1 MSLSAVG
8 DLQQAEYLELICM
21 VEIIVAVIT
30 VIGVIIS
37 NYFSNNSTR
46 KLILYRIDQLE
57 HKVNKHNNL
66 IDRVYQLES
75 QENIIET
82 KIERLE
88 NERYRHF
95 N

>member
-1 MSLSAVG
+1 MA
-8 DLQQAEYLELICM
+8 
-21 VEIIVAVIT
+21 EIIVAIIT

-66 IDRVYQLES
+66 IDRVYKLEDR
-75 QENIIET
+75 ENIIET
-82 KIERLE
+82 KVERLE
-88 NERYRHF
+88 KK
-95 N
+95 

>member
-1 MSLSAVG
+1 MA
-8 DLQQAEYLELICM
+8 
-21 VEIIVAVIT
+21 EIIVAVIT

-66 IDRVYQLES
+66 IDRVYKLEDR
-75 QENIIET
+75 ENIIET
-82 KIERLE
+82 KVERLE
-88 NERYRHF
+88 EK
-95 N
+95 

>member
-8 DLQQAEYLELICM
+8 DLQQAEYLELIFM

-66 IDRVYQLES
+66 IDRVYKLEDRD
-75 QENIIET
+75 NIIET
-82 KIERLE
+82 KVERLE
-88 NERYRHF
+88 KNERH
-95 N
+95 

>member
-1 MSLSAVG
+1 
-8 DLQQAEYLELICM
+8 M
-21 VEIIVAVIT
+21 VAIIVAVIT

-66 IDRVYQLES
+66 IDRVYKLEDR
-75 QENIIET
+75 ENIIET

-88 NERYRHF
+88 KNERH
-95 N
+95 

>member
-1 MSLSAVG
+1 M
-8 DLQQAEYLELICM
+8 I
-21 VEIIVAVIT
+21 EIIVAVIT

-66 IDRVYQLES
+66 IDRVYQLENR
-75 QENIIET
+75 ENIIET

-88 NERYRHF
+88 K
-95 N
+95 

>member
-8 DLQQAEYLELICM
+8 DLQQAEYLELIFM
-21 VEIIVAVIT
+21 VEIIVAVMT

-66 IDRVYQLES
+66 IDRVYKLEDR
-75 QENIIET
+75 ENIIET

-88 NERYRHF
+88 KNERH
-95 N
+95 

>member
-66 IDRVYQLES
+66 IDRVYQLENR
-75 QENIIET
+75 ENIIET

-88 NERYRHF
+88 KNEQH
-95 N
+95 

>member
-8 DLQQAEYLELICM
+8 DLQQAEYLELIFM

-66 IDRVYQLES
+66 IDRVYQLENR
-75 QENIIET
+75 ENIIET

-88 NERYRHF
+88 R
-95 N
+95 

>member
-1 MSLSAVG
+1 MA
-8 DLQQAEYLELICM
+8 
-21 VEIIVAVIT
+21 EIIVAVIT

-66 IDRVYQLES
+66 IDRVYNLEDR
-75 QENIIET
+75 ENIIET
-82 KIERLE
+82 KVERLE
-88 NERYRHF
+88 KNERH
-95 N
+95 

>member
-8 DLQQAEYLELICM
+8 DLQQAEYLELIFM

-66 IDRVYQLES
+66 IDRVYHLENR
-75 QENIIET
+75 ENIIET

-88 NERYRHF
+88 K
-95 N
+95 

>member
-1 MSLSAVG
+1 
-8 DLQQAEYLELICM
+8 M

-30 VIGVIIS
+30 VIGVISS

-66 IDRVYQLES
+66 IDRVYQLENR
-75 QENIIET
+75 ENIIET

-88 NERYRHF
+88 K
-95 N
+95 

>member
-1 MSLSAVG
+1 MA
-8 DLQQAEYLELICM
+8 
-21 VEIIVAVIT
+21 EIIVAVIT

-66 IDRVYQLES
+66 IDRVYKLENR
-75 QENIIET
+75 ENIIET
-82 KIERLE
+82 KVERLE
-88 NERYRHF
+88 TK
-95 N
+95 

>member
-1 MSLSAVG
+1 MA
-8 DLQQAEYLELICM
+8 
-21 VEIIVAVIT
+21 EIIVAVIT

-66 IDRVYQLES
+66 IDRVYKLEAR
-75 QENIIET
+75 ENIIET
-82 KIERLE
+82 KVERLE
-88 NERYRHF
+88 KK
-95 N
+95 

>member
-1 MSLSAVG
+1 MA
-8 DLQQAEYLELICM
+8 
-21 VEIIVAVIT
+21 EIIVAVIT

-66 IDRVYQLES
+66 IDRVYQLENR
-75 QENIIET
+75 ENVIET
-82 KIERLE
+82 RIERLE
-88 NERYRHF
+88 K
-95 N
+95 

>member
-1 MSLSAVG
+1 MA
-8 DLQQAEYLELICM
+8 
-21 VEIIVAVIT
+21 EIIVAIIT

-66 IDRVYQLES
+66 IDRVYKLEDR
-75 QENIIET
+75 ENIIET
-82 KIERLE
+82 KVERLE
-88 NERYRHF
+88 KNERH
-95 N
+95 

>member
-1 MSLSAVG
+1 MA
-8 DLQQAEYLELICM
+8 
-21 VEIIVAVIT
+21 EIIVAVIT

-66 IDRVYQLES
+66 IERVYKLEDR
-75 QENIIET
+75 ENIIET
-82 KIERLE
+82 KVERLE
-88 NERYRHF
+88 KKNERH
-95 N
+95 

>member
-1 MSLSAVG
+1 MA
-8 DLQQAEYLELICM
+8 
-21 VEIIVAVIT
+21 EIIVAVIT

-66 IDRVYQLES
+66 IDRVYQLEDR
-75 QENIIET
+75 ENIIET
-82 KIERLE
+82 KVERLE
-88 NERYRHF
+88 KNERH
-95 N
+95 

>member
-1 MSLSAVG
+1 MA
-8 DLQQAEYLELICM
+8 
-21 VEIIVAVIT
+21 EIIVAVIT

-66 IDRVYQLES
+66 VDRLYKLENR
-75 QENIIET
+75 ENIIET
-82 KIERLE
+82 KVERLE
-88 NERYRHF
+88 K
-95 N
+95 

>member
-1 MSLSAVG
+1 MA
-8 DLQQAEYLELICM
+8 
-21 VEIIVAVIT
+21 EIIVAVIT

-66 IDRVYQLES
+66 IDRVYQLENR
-75 QENIIET
+75 ENIIET
-82 KIERLE
+82 KIERLDK
-88 NERYRHF
+88 
-95 N
+95 

>member
-1 MSLSAVG
+1 MA
-8 DLQQAEYLELICM
+8 
-21 VEIIVAVIT
+21 EIIVAVIT

-66 IDRVYQLES
+66 IDRVYQLENR
-75 QENIIET
+75 ENIIET

-88 NERYRHF
+88 NE
-95 N
+95 

>member
-1 MSLSAVG
+1 MA
-8 DLQQAEYLELICM
+8 
-21 VEIIVAVIT
+21 EIIVAVIT

-66 IDRVYQLES
+66 IDRVYQLENR
-75 QENIIET
+75 ENIIET
-82 KIERLE
+82 KVERLE
-88 NERYRHF
+88 K
-95 N
+95 

>member
-8 DLQQAEYLELICM
+8 DLQQAEYLELIFFM
-21 VEIIVAVIT
+21 AEIIVAVIT

-66 IDRVYQLES
+66 IDRVYKLEDR
-75 QENIIET
+75 ENIIET
-82 KIERLE
+82 KVERLE
-88 NERYRHF
+88 KK
-95 N
+95 